1 MNKKDNLSLGLVKRI
16 IAIVIVLIIFLGVGV
31 IAGSS
36 KFNTVTIVLADNTE
50 IVSVT
55 TSKSKVADILDEN
68 NIILFGDETVTP
80 GLDETIDGTR
90 KIVISRGNKTE
101 DVENVSVKTSEIFDD
116 SEPFVE
122 KIFKEQVEIPFETI
136 TKEVG
141 TSEDG
146 ETTNRVIQEGQNGI
160 KEITYRAMFQND
172 IEVPETRETISEE
185 IIEEPVDKIIQ
196 VSAKVTSRSEST
208 SRGAEVASYT
218 GSLND
223 YQEYARQR
231 CYEYGWT
238 DNDFS
243 CLVALWNKESGWNPY
258 AANRYSGA
266 YGIPQALPA
275 SKMSSAGSDYLTNG
289 NTQIDWGLSYISG
302 RYGSPSVAYYHSQRT
317 GWY

>member
-1 MNKKDNLSLGLVKRI
+1 
-16 IAIVIVLIIFLGVGV
+16 
-31 IAGSS
+31 
-36 KFNTVTIVLADNTE
+36 
-50 IVSVT
+50 
-55 TSKSKVADILDEN
+55 
-68 NIILFGDETVTP
+68 
-80 GLDETIDGTR
+80 
-90 KIVISRGNKTE
+90 
-101 DVENVSVKTSEIFDD
+101 
-116 SEPFVE
+116 
-122 KIFKEQVEIPFETI
+122 
-136 TKEVG
+136 
-141 TSEDG
+141 
-146 ETTNRVIQEGQNGI
+146 
-160 KEITYRAMFQND
+160 MFQND